1 MSAGRMSKFNDVDDY
16 AKFPWLGERAAEVER
31 FIPKLKYYRDFADY
45 INETNHQGWGANHF
59 SRSFAWL
66 LEHAEPLNFYYT
78 YAEWVLN
85 NGNLDSWICF
95 NTMRNLLDYGALDV
109 EGLHPKMRKM
119 LEDEDLIDVETSK
132 RQVLEPEQIVT
143 SREANAR

>member
-1 MSAGRMSKFNDVDDY
+1 MSEFNDVDDY
-16 AKFPWLGERAAEVER
+16 AKLPHLKARAAEVKR

-45 INETNHQGWGANHF
+45 INETNKQGWGENQF
-59 SRSFAWL
+59 NRSFAWL

-95 NTMRNLLDYGALDV
+95 DTMRNLLDLGELYV
-109 EGLHPKMRKM
+109 EGLHPKIRKK
-119 LEDEDLIDVETSK
+119 LEEEHL
-132 RQVLEPEQIVT
+132 LEAQTAP
-143 SREANAR
+143 S